1 MGLCCNEN
9 TDLGESGKRVEKD
22 KSRQNSIRS
31 NGVTMKLKLFCSESA
46 DICAIR

>member
-22 KSRQNSIRS
+22 NTCQLTD
-31 NGVTMKLKLFCSESA
+31 GFA
-46 DICAIR
+46 DW